1 MASPIG
7 TNEMNSI
14 SRRFLLDQVVD
25 NVYLGIPAFFR
36 LNAAN
41 KRIVQGGFQVE
52 VPLMWS
58 KFSAGG
64 AYQGYDLLDI
74 TPSDTVKNGAWD
86 WKQYY
91 VPVTLSGLDLI
102 RADSPEAVVS
112 LVKLQFEQA
121 EMQLADQ
128 LDNGLWSDAVTNQKQ
143 IDGLKGA
150 VDDGTVAGTYGGLS
164 RTTNT
169 WWKSQIDSSTT
180 TLTLATMQS
189 MFGLCSTGGRS
200 PTVLMTTQANY
211 NRYWGLNTSGQ
222 AFPVQPGGHD
232 VQLAQSGF
240 SNLVFNGAPVIVDS
254 NVPANHIFFLNEN
267 YMYLLVHPRGNFDFN
282 EFIQPPNQDA
292 MTALILWA
300 GNLVVTNVARS
311 GKMTAITGP

>member
-189 MFGLCSTGGRS
+189 MFGLCSTGGRDE
-200 PTVLMTTQANY
+200 LMLA
-211 NRYWGLNTSGQ
+211 
-222 AFPVQPGGHD
+222 AFR
-232 VQLAQSGF
+232 
-240 SNLVFNGAPVIVDS
+240 
-254 NVPANHIFFLNEN
+254 E
-267 YMYLLVHPRGNFDFN
+267 
-282 EFIQPPNQDA
+282 A
-292 MTALILWA
+292 M
-300 GNLVVTNVARS
+300 N
-311 GKMTAITGP
+311 K